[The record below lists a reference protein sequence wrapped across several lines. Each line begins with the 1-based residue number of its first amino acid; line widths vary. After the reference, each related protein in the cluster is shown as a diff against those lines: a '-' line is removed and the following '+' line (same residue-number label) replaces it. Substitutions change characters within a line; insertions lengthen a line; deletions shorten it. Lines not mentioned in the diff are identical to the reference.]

1 MILMD
6 GLKSMRLLHFPS
18 ESDSPDRYR
27 LLRRNIIALMLV
39 VTILPLCIMA
49 AVNYHQYQAALR
61 EEIVNPLR
69 SMVNKTKHSF
79 ELFLAERE
87 SAVSFIA
94 SGYSYEH
101 LADAGALNR
110 IFGALKK
117 EYRGFV
123 DLGLIDDNGVQI
135 SYAGP
140 YALNGKDYS
149 EQSWFHEVQVRGSY
163 ISDVFMGY
171 RKFPHIAI
179 AVQRRTESGTA
190 WILRATIDTAQFD
203 ELISS
208 MGLEQGSDAFLL
220 NKGGALQT
228 PSKWYGG
235 VLERCPLALPP
246 VSYES
251 NVLEASD
258 AAKGPVLMAYTY
270 FVHSPYILAAVKPR
284 GEVLRTWYTL
294 KSEIF
299 FLFLASVCI
308 IFLVIFK
315 LTDVLVKRMRE
326 ADEKREAAFREIENT
341 HKLSS
346 IGRLAAG
353 VAHEINNPLAIIN
366 ERAGLMK
373 DLIERGADL
382 NESGRFLSFVD
393 AILQAVHR
401 CRSITHRLLGF
412 ARRMEV
418 QIETLSVNEVIRET
432 LTFLGKEVQYR
443 NIELTLTLAEDLPPI
458 ASDRG
463 QLQQV
468 FLNLLNNSLAAV
480 EDGGKISISTC
491 RKDADTLAVM
501 FRDDGCGMSDETLK
515 HIFEPFFTTK
525 RDAGTGLGLPIT
537 YGIVKRLGGGVD
549 VKSRE
554 GGGTTVTVYLPLKP
568 VEGPG
573 S

>member
-1 MILMD
+1 MMLLD
-6 GLKSMRLLHFPS
+6 GLKSVRLLHFPS
-18 ESDSPDRYR
+18 EDDSPDRYR
-27 LLRRNIIALMLV
+27 LLRRNIITLMLL
-39 VTILPLCIMA
+39 VTILPLCFMA

-69 SMVNKTKHSF
+69 GMVNKTKHSF

-94 SGYSYEH
+94 SGYPFEQ
-101 LADAGALNR
+101 LADANALNR

-123 DLGLIDDNGVQI
+123 DLGLIDSQGVQI

-140 YALNGKDYS
+140 YALVGKDYS

-163 ISDVFMGY
+163 VSDVFMGY

-179 AVQRRTESGTA
+179 AVQRRSENGNV

-203 ELISS
+203 ELIAS

-220 NKGGALQT
+220 NKSGALQT

-235 VLERCPLALPP
+235 VLEQCPVKLQS
-246 VSYES
+246 VSYEA
-251 NVLEASD
+251 NVIEEKDAS
-258 AAKGPVLMAYTY
+258 KGSILVAYTY
-270 FVHSPYILAAVKPR
+270 FVHSPYILAVVKPR

-299 FLFLASVCI
+299 FLFLASVVI
-308 IFLVIFK
+308 IFIVIFK
-315 LTDVLVKRMRE
+315 LTDNLVKRMRE

-373 DLIERGADL
+373 DLIERGTDL
-382 NESGRFLSFVD
+382 PESGRFISFID
-393 AILQAVHR
+393 SILQAVHR

-418 QIETLSVNEVIRET
+418 QIEVLAVNEVIKET

-443 NIELTLTLAEDLPPI
+443 NIELNLGLAEDLPPI

-480 EDGGKISISTC
+480 PDGGRISICTC
-491 RKDADTLAVM
+491 QKDPETLAISVS
-501 FRDDGCGMSDETLK
+501 DNGCGMSEETLK

-525 RDAGTGLGLPIT
+525 RGTGTGLGLPIT
-537 YGIVKRLGGGVD
+537 YGIIKRLGGRID
-549 VKSRE
+549 VQSRE
-554 GGGTTVTVYLPLKP
+554 GEGTTTTVSLPLKP
-568 VEGPG
+568 AEG
-573 S
+573 